1 MAVLTIEM
9 AEDFIRAATSSMK
22 PNQVTKLRQ
31 LLAKLQT
38 TQSHVA
44 LMSTGEFGMINELL
58 ELTRAMFPNDGHK
71 ANNDFVKFLT
81 VTLGAHLAG
90 VERETI
96 LTHLKHKRSDETGT
110 NVLWLTR
117 KETNGWFG
125 HPLNSGS
132 KGFDNTGGG
141 GGQQRTGAA
150 AHG

>member
-81 VTLGAHLAG
+81 VTLGAH
-90 VERETI
+90 
-96 LTHLKHKRSDETGT
+96 ETGT